1 MRLKSATIV
10 VKFFENGRVF
20 ADEFDGAEREVEGSG
35 LFDDGDGEGFGGFV
49 VDEGEESE
57 ERFEILFAFDGV
69 VEAAVADEGE
79 CAGEESAEMVAVGSR
94 GGVAEGEDGEA
105 HCCDGMGCWEMGRSL
120 GVWVLG

>member
-20 ADEFDGAEREVEGSG
+20 SDEFDGAKREVKGLG
-35 LFDDGDGEGFGGFV
+35 LFDDGDWERFGGFV

-69 VEAAVADEGE
+69 VETAVADEGE
-79 CAGEESAEMVAVGSR
+79 CAGEKGAEVVAVGS
-94 GGVAEGEDGEA
+94 GGGGAEGEDDEA
-105 HCCDGMGCWEMGRSL
+105 HCCDGKWGE
-120 GVWVLG
+120 V